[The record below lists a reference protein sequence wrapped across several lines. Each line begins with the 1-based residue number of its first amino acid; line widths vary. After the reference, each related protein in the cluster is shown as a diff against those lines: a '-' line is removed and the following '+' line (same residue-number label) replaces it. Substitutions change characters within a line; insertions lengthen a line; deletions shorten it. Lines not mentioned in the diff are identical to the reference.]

1 MTGTRSQRVAGAAAA
16 AVLVTL
22 AVTVRAGGNAPVAAV
37 AGEPAGEPELRLVG
51 MAGTYSIRRD
61 DGPAAYRITLQARE
75 PRVVKDVTVRIDL
88 SALAGRADVAWV
100 DEGHRC
106 ALAGRIMTCV
116 LGDVEQG
123 MTFTPFTLTPRQG
136 AAPGPVGAMTTTVT
150 SADAP
155 TVRHTTQVVV
165 GAPGTPPD
173 ERE

>member
-22 AVTVRAGGNAPVAAV
+22 AVTVRDGGNAPVAAV
-37 AGEPAGEPELRLVG
+37 AGAAAEGPELRLTG
-51 MAGTYSIRRD
+51 MTDTYSVRRD
-61 DGPAAYRITLQARE
+61 DAPAEYRITLRATE
-75 PRVVKDVTVRIDL
+75 PHVVKDVTVRIDL
-88 SALAGRADVAWV
+88 SVLAGRADVTWV
-100 DEGHRC
+100 NKEYRC
-106 ALAGRIMTCV
+106 ALAGQVLTCV
-116 LGDVEQG
+116 LGDVERAVA
-123 MTFTPFTLTPRQG
+123 FTPFTLTPRQG
-136 AAPGPVGAMTTTVT
+136 AAPGPAGVLTTTVT

>member
-37 AGEPAGEPELRLVG
+37 AGEPAGRPELRLVG

-61 DGPAAYRITLQARE
+61 DGPAEYRITLQARG

-88 SALAGRADVAWV
+88 SALAGRADVTWT

-116 LGDVEQG
+116 LGDVERG
-123 MTFTPFTLTPRQG
+123 VTFTPFTLAPRPG
-136 AAPGPVGAMTTTVT
+136 AAPGPAGAMTTTVT

-155 TVRHTTQVVV
+155 TVRHTTQVVI

-173 ERE
+173 GRE

>member
-37 AGEPAGEPELRLVG
+37 AGAPAGGPGLRLAG
-51 MAGTYSIRRD
+51 MTDTYSIRQG
-61 DGPAAYRITLQARE
+61 DGPAGYRITLQARE
-75 PRVVKDVTVRIDL
+75 PHVVKDVTVRIDL
-88 SALAGRADVAWV
+88 SALAGRADVTWA

-116 LGDVEQG
+116 LGDVERG
-123 MTFTPFTLTPRQG
+123 VTFTPFTLTPRQG
-136 AAPGPVGAMTTTVT
+136 TAPGPAGAMTTTVT

-155 TVRHTTQVVV
+155 TVRHTTQVVI

-173 ERE
+173 GRE